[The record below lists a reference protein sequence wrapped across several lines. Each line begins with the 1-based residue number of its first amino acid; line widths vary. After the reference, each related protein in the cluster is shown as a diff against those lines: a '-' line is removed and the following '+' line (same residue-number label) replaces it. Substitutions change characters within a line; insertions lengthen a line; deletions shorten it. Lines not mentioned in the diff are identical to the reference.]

1 MSAVK
6 YIITLTHGNFHGVI
20 KLNML
25 PKVNLLDF
33 NFGGFL
39 LSKFS
44 VIKYM
49 KPYLKINIDLY
60 FSAHELHG
68 FSSFPNLNSVNIY
81 SLSGRAV
88 LTGMEA
94 TGRQHHCVDL

>member
-1 MSAVK
+1 MYIENSIRYAYFTEYTFMSAVK

-49 KPYLKINIDLY
+49 KPYLKIKIDLY
-60 FSAHELHG
+60 FSADELHI
-68 FSSFPNLNSVNIY
+68 FI
-81 SLSGRAV
+81 
-88 LTGMEA
+88 
-94 TGRQHHCVDL
+94 